1 MKIRYLCFTLHTSN
15 NLTANKMTIKEG
27 RELIEILKKEN
38 EENTPEEREFN
49 IEWIRLL
56 NESILNALSKRI

>member
-1 MKIRYLCFTLHTSN
+1 
-15 NLTANKMTIKEG
+15 MTIKEG

-56 NESILNALSKRI
+56 NESILNALSKRK

>member
-1 MKIRYLCFTLHTSN
+1 MAYLCFTLHTSN

>member
-1 MKIRYLCFTLHTSN
+1 MLYFAYIKQFNSK
-15 NLTANKMTIKEG
+15 AMTIKEG

-38 EENTPEEREFN
+38 EGNTPEEMEFN

-56 NESILNALSKRI
+56 NESILNALSKRK